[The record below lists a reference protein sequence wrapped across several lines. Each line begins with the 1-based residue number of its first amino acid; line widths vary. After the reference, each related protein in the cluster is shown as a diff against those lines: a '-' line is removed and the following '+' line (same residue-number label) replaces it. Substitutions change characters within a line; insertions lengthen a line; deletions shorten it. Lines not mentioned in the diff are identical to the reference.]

1 MLAVYDDPSNQHSIV
16 ILPRVAASQLDLTV
30 QREKMVLGKDL
41 LDATLF
47 VTVLEYLC
55 FFGCVLLRDETVR
68 SFSWAIKVVIEELI
82 SVCIIWFFIQ
92 LVLWPLGFFS
102 KIIPVLLICDMTSF
116 FIEDCIALKN
126 NALSRIY

>member
-47 VTVLEYLC
+47 VTVLECLA
-55 FFGCVLLRDETVR
+55 
-68 SFSWAIKVVIEELI
+68 SSA
-82 SVCIIWFFIQ
+82 VCYCAMKPSGHF
-92 LVLWPLGFFS
+92 LGQ
-102 KIIPVLLICDMTSF
+102 
-116 FIEDCIALKN
+116 
-126 NALSRIY
+126 